1 MEAQQMTETTS
12 PITKLEQLEQ
22 AAADVNNDTLYV
34 PDLARALVA
43 TMAVVK
49 EQAAELEQLRGL
61 VIKA

>member
-1 MEAQQMTETTS
+1 MTEETS
-12 PITKLEQLEQ
+12 PITNLEQLTL
-22 AAADVNNDTLYV
+22 AAENVNNDTLYV

-61 VIKA
+61 VAKA